1 MPRLRRFSSRQ
12 LIRALHGFGFD
23 VESMKGS
30 HAKFVR
36 ETDEGRREVLIA
48 PVTDPLAIGTI
59 SAIYRQASRFI
70 PQEDLRAAFFT
81 D

>member
-1 MPRLRRFSSRQ
+1 M
-12 LIRALHGFGFD
+12 HGFGFE

-36 ETDEGRREVLIA
+36 ETDEGRREVLIV
-48 PVTDPLAIGTI
+48 PVHDPLVIGTI

-70 PQEDLRAAFFT
+70 AQEDLRAAFYT

>member
-1 MPRLRRFSSRQ
+1 M
-12 LIRALHGFGFD
+12 
-23 VESMKGS
+23 
-30 HAKFVR
+30 R
-36 ETDEGRREVLIA
+36 ETNDGRREVLIA
-48 PVTDPLAIGTI
+48 PVTDPLAIGSI